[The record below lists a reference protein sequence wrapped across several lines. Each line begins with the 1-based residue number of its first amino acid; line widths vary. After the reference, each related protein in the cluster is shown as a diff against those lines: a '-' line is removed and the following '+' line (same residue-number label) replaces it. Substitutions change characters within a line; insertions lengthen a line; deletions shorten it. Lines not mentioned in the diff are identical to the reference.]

1 MLQNQ
6 VACLLVLSGLLPA
19 LLGSAGTADSV
30 AG

>member
-6 VACLLVLSGLLPA
+6 VACLLVLSGLLP
-19 LLGSAGTADSV
+19 GSGRSAGTADSV